1 MRRLPETVQIL
12 YAELLDQLRA
22 AEKDFH
28 LPVGG
33 SFVSKT
39 IGGGVYWYLQRNEKG
54 RRTQTYLGRESPEL
68 REQIGAAKGQ
78 QADLKRRRQLV
89 SMLTAGRAASESP
102 TFTAV
107 LEVLADSFVFR
118 LGGVLVG
125 TQAFMCYANML
136 GVRFEPASLRTA
148 DIDVA
153 ENARISVAIARE
165 ASLDILERL
174 KSIEPRF
181 AAVPELDPRDPSTS
195 LEVRGRDLRVDF
207 LTTSRRGARKK
218 PVPLPHLN
226 VAAEPLEG
234 LDYLMEKTTKAAVVG
249 GGGILVNVPLPAR
262 YALHKLWVAGN
273 RAVSEQVKARKDI
286 AQAGQLI
293 EVLLADRPDDVEE
306 AVIAMQSRSKM
317 WTRVRKDFEKL
328 TAVHRLET
336 EQLGKGLP
344 SAPSN

>member
-1 MRRLPETVQIL
+1 MRRLPETVQVL

-54 RRTQTYLGRESPEL
+54 RRTQTYLGPETPEL
-68 REQIGAAKGQ
+68 RKQIGAAKEQ
-78 QADLKRRRQLV
+78 QLDLKRRRQLV
-89 SMLTAGRAASESP
+89 SMLSAGGAASESP

-136 GVRFEPASLRTA
+136 GVRFEAKSLRTA

-153 ENARISVAIARE
+153 ENAKISVAVARE
-165 ASLDILERL
+165 GSLDILERL

-195 LEVRGRDLRVDF
+195 LKVRGSDLRVDF
-207 LTTSRRGARKK
+207 LTTTRRGTRQK

-234 LDYLMEKTTKAAVVG
+234 LDYLIEKTTKAAVVG
-249 GGGILVNVPLPAR
+249 GGGVLVNVPLPAR
-262 YALHKLWVAGN
+262 YALHKLWVARN
-273 RAVSEQVKARKDI
+273 RPVSDQAKARKDMS
-286 AQAGQLI
+286 QAGQVL
-293 EVLLADRPDDVEE
+293 EVLLTDRPHDVEE
-306 AVIAMQSRSKM
+306 AMIAMQSRPKM
-317 WTRVRKDFEKL
+317 WSRVRKEFERM
-328 TAVHRLET
+328 TAQDT
-336 EQLGKGLP
+336 AALP
-344 SAPSN
+344 